1 MLEGNPSLHPQ
12 ACVPAASSPLQPPR
26 ARRRPLLPTT
36 AAGDPGRNCPAP
48 APLENASPK
57 RTTLAP
63 AALLQHKAPPARP
76 LPAPRPRPARAPRT
90 ARARAEQQARE
101 PGRRPRGEPSGER
114 AAGETSRVPGA
125 VLARA
130 GQLTRLGGPAGTPS
144 AELTAPAA
152 RVGRARSR
160 VAGEPEPAAG
170 QPRCAP
176 TRLPEAAG
184 LREAVTPAGRA
195 GQSGARPSRRR
206 DGTTGVPASWPAWV
220 TDSATAAGCG
230 AGSYM

>member
-1 MLEGNPSLHPQ
+1 MKSSSSSYLMLEGNPSLHPQ

-101 PGRRPRGEPSGER
+101 PGRRPRGEPGGER

-144 AELTAPAA
+144 PLNSRPRQLELGAHVHAWPGNRSPRPASRAA
-152 RVGRARSR
+152 RPPG
-160 VAGEPEPAAG
+160 
-170 QPRCAP
+170 
-176 TRLPEAAG
+176 
-184 LREAVTPAGRA
+184 
-195 GQSGARPSRRR
+195 SRRPR
-206 DGTTGVPASWPAWV
+206 
-220 TDSATAAGCG
+220 GCG
-230 AGSYM
+230 KR